1 MPRMTEVKIKFISLV
16 TKAANKKKFAIIKS
30 ENGTIEIDSFIFK
43 QDEDKRL
50 ITSIVYEPDV
60 KDTQGDYMTAEDI
73 EKAAH
78 DFMTTYGEGADIQHD
93 DKKANVDIVESWVAK
108 TDTTIGG
115 QFIKKGTWVA
125 TAKVNDDEIWDA
137 VKKGRITG
145 FSMGGLATKI
155 NKNDDTEDKGM
166 EEIRKMLEE
175 IIKKGASDKAI
186 DDLIK
191 RIEKAEEAISASAAE
206 TEIQKSEKLKKD
218 EEIKELKETIKKMD
232 EAFKQWS
239 APTST
244 EESIEK
250 AEAQYSENIRKA
262 ATLATGAAIVPT
274 PLANQMIKDMK
285 EYSPFFKYGTHIKA
299 TGTTIT
305 VPVRLPNIVTSAKAK
320 KEGEAV
326 ANGSINLK
334 KISLSKGVVQSN
346 IPITDELRK
355 DTMFNIGAIVREYSV
370 EDIGEYIAAN
380 TVRGVV
386 NAENPDAPN
395 RIEGFQTS
403 ADFKART
410 VAMAVDK
417 APTYAELLEVKKQV
431 KPQYRRNAKWYISP
445 DAEIWMKTL
454 KDGEGRHL
462 WQTSTSEG
470 TPDKFDGNPVE
481 VMWSMGGAA
490 GDIEILFADFA
501 KLYYYFV
508 DYEMESETERQGKTA
523 VTDEILRSRIGGK
536 IANHFAGYGLK
547 NATPAGRTAASMG
560 A

>member
-16 TKAANKKKFAIIKS
+16 TKAANKKKFAIMKS

-60 KDTQGDYMTAEDI
+60 EDTQGDYMTAEDI

-93 DKKANVDIVESWVAK
+93 GKKANVDIVESWVAK
-108 TDTTIGG
+108 TDTVIGG
-115 QFIKKGTWVA
+115 QFIKKGSWVA

-175 IIKKGASDKAI
+175 IIKKGASDKVLT
-186 DDLIK
+186 DLVE
-191 RIEKAEEAISASAAE
+191 RVEKAEKAIVASAAE
-206 TEIQKSEKLKKD
+206 TEIQKSEKAKKD

-232 EAFKQWS
+232 EAFKQMS
-239 APTST
+239 APTAT

-250 AEAQYSENIRKA
+250 AEVQYSENIRK

-305 VPVRLPNIVTSAKAK
+305 VPVRLPNVITSAKAK
-320 KEGEAV
+320 KEGAGVE
-326 ANGSINLK
+326 NGNINLK
-334 KISLSKGVVQSN
+334 KIALSKGVVQSN

-355 DTMFNIGAIVREYSV
+355 DTIFNIGAIVREYSV
-370 EDIGEYIAAN
+370 EDIGEYIAEN

-386 NAENPDAPN
+386 NTENPDAPN
-395 RIEGFQTS
+395 RIEGFQNST
-403 ADFKART
+403 DFKTRT
-410 VAMAVDK
+410 MVMAVDK
-417 APTYAELLEVKKQV
+417 APTYEELLQVKKQV
-431 KPQYRRNAKWYISP
+431 KPQYRKAAKWYISP

-454 KDGEGRHL
+454 KDQQGRPL
-462 WQTSTSEG
+462 WQTSLVDG

-481 VMWSMGGAA
+481 VMWSMGGLA

-508 DYEMESETERQGKTA
+508 DYEMESETERQGKNG
-523 VTDEILRSRIGGK
+523 VTDEILRSRLGGK
-536 IANHFAGYGLK
+536 IANQFAGFGLK
-547 NATPAGRTAASMG
+547 NATPAGRSVGG

>member
-1 MPRMTEVKIKFISLV
+1 MPRMTDVKIKFISLV

-30 ENGTIEIDSFIFK
+30 DNGAIEIESFIFK

-60 KDTQGDYMTAEDI
+60 KDAHGDYMTAEDI

-108 TDTTIGG
+108 TDTVIGG

-155 NKNDDTEDKGM
+155 NKNDDTEDKRM
-166 EEIRKMLEE
+166 EEIRKMLEDL
-175 IIKKGASDKAI
+175 IKKGASDKALA
-186 DDLIK
+186 DLAE
-191 RIEKAEEAISASAAE
+191 RVEKAEKAIANSAAE
-206 TEIQKSEKLKKD
+206 TEIQKSEKVKKD

-232 EAFKQWS
+232 EAFKQMT
-239 APTST
+239 APIAT
-244 EESIEK
+244 EGSIEK
-250 AEAQYSENIRKA
+250 AEVQYSENIRKA
-262 ATLATGAAIVPT
+262 ATLATGAAVVPT

-305 VPVRLPNIVTSAKAK
+305 VPVRLPNVITSAKAK
-320 KEGEAV
+320 KEGAGVE
-326 ANGSINLK
+326 NGNINLK
-334 KISLSKGVVQSN
+334 KIALSKGVVQSN

-355 DTMFNIGAIVREYSV
+355 DTIFNIGAIVREYSV
-370 EDIGEYIAAN
+370 EDIGEYIAEN

-386 NAENPDAPN
+386 NTENPDAPN
-395 RIEGFQTS
+395 RIEGFQNST
-403 ADFKART
+403 DFKTRT
-410 VAMAVDK
+410 MVMAVDK
-417 APTYAELLEVKKQV
+417 APTYEELLQVKKQV
-431 KPQYRRNAKWYISP
+431 KPQYRKAAKWYISP

-454 KDGEGRHL
+454 KDQQGRPL
-462 WQTSTSEG
+462 WQTSLVDG

-481 VMWSMGGAA
+481 VMWSMGGVA

-508 DYEMESETERQGKTA
+508 DYEMESETERQGKNG
-523 VTDEILRSRIGGK
+523 VTDEILRSRLGGK
-536 IANHFAGYGLK
+536 IANQFAGFGLK
-547 NATPAGRTAASMG
+547 NATPAGRAVGG